1 LFGRLVDWLA
11 SPARFEGIALHRELA
26 NLDPFAKAAYYLGA
40 PPMKVSNWRRK
51 LAASLV
57 AGGLMAP
64 TALFAQNLNTNLVQ
78 NPSFENVG
86 ATECCYQALN
96 ILNWTDGTQT
106 GFAYQTAQGYDNGGP
121 LAGGGSFYFTSNAQ
135 GNHVFGGFEEDITRP
150 GQVSQ
155 NIDVAGGQTG
165 PQIASGQ
172 AALNMSAFFTS
183 YLDNNDVGHLHVEF
197 LNAGGGSLGALQ
209 ISAKS
214 PITGWHQ
221 RSKATLVPPGTTRL
235 KTSVFATPVTFG
247 PDGYIDLVDVRVT
260 DAINDLLYVEVNT
273 SNGQVR
279 LKNNSGDPVRI
290 DYYEIKVPGSGG
302 LTGDYNGDGEVDA
315 ADYVVWR
322 TTNINGQ
329 QGYNDWRANFGNAAN
344 SLNATAWN
352 SLQEQNLAGFP
363 AGNGTGNG
371 WEQGGGSSGSVL
383 SESYLTGNSI
393 VANGANINLGTA
405 FNVGSPQNLEFRYVV
420 VPDDGSPSE
429 LLRGFVRYVT
439 SGAAASVPEPSSVLV
454 AGIGLASLAFGGRAS
469 NRKKD
474 S

>member
-1 LFGRLVDWLA
+1 
-11 SPARFEGIALHRELA
+11 
-26 NLDPFAKAAYYLGA
+26 
-40 PPMKVSNWRRK
+40 MKVSNWRRK

-64 TALFAQNLNTNLVQ
+64 TAVYAQNLNTNLVQ

-86 ATECCYQALN
+86 ATECCYSARN
-96 ILNWTDGTQT
+96 ILSWTDGTQT
-106 GFAYQTAQGYDNGGP
+106 GFAYDIAQGYDNGGP
-121 LAGGGSFYFTSNAQ
+121 LAGGGSFYFTSNAE

-155 NIDVAGGQTG
+155 NIQVAGGQTG
-165 PQIASGQ
+165 PQISSGQ

-183 YLDNNDVGHLHVEF
+183 YLDNNDVGNLHVEF
-197 LNAGGGSLGALQ
+197 LNASDVSLGALQ

-235 KTSVFATPVTFG
+235 KASVFGTPVTFG

-273 SNGQVR
+273 TNGQVR

-290 DYYEIKVPGSGG
+290 DYYEIKVPGTGG
-302 LTGDYNGDGEVDA
+302 LTGDYNGNGKVDA

-322 TTNINGQ
+322 KTNINGQ
-329 QGYNDWRANFGNAAN
+329 QGYNDWRANFDSAAN

-352 SLQEQNLAGFP
+352 SLQEQNLPGFP
-363 AGNGTGNG
+363 AGNGSGNG
-371 WEQGGGSSGSVL
+371 WEQGGGSGGSVL
-383 SESYLTGNSI
+383 SESFLTGNSV
-393 VANGANINLGTA
+393 VANAANINLGSA

-420 VPDDGSPSE
+420 VPEDGSPSE
-429 LLRGFVRYVT
+429 LIRGFVRYVT
-439 SGAAASVPEPSSVLV
+439 AGAGTVGSVPEPSAVLMV
-454 AGIGLASLAFGGRAS
+454 GIGLASLAVGSRKS
-469 NRKKD
+469 NPK
-474 S
+474 SNS